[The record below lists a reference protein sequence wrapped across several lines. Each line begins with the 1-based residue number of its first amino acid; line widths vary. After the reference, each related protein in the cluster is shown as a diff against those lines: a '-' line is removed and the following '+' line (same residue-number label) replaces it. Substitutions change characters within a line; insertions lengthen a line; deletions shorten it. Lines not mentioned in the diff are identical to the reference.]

1 MAESLYDIMG
11 VPRDASAAEIKSAYR
26 KAAKTHHPDLNPGNT
41 AAADR
46 FKAISSAYAIL
57 GDETLRKRYD
67 RGEIDASG
75 QEAQQRQRSY
85 YRDHAGSSPGNR
97 YEDQESYADFG
108 DQSELFA
115 ELLRRARAGEG
126 NRARRPMPGR
136 DRHYFLSVSFLEA
149 ARGGERMLAMPDG
162 SDLKVTIPAGLKDGQ
177 SLRLKGQ
184 GDGGLN
190 GGPAGDALIEITV
203 ESHPLFRRDGDN
215 ILITVPISLTEAA
228 LGGQIEVP
236 TLHGKLKLTIPP
248 GSSSGQKLR
257 LKQQGI
263 KAKGRPPGHQ
273 YVELSVM
280 LPDASTFDDEIK
292 AALASWSKRHP
303 YDARATWAKG
313 VEL

>member
-11 VPRDASAAEIKSAYR
+11 VPRDASADEIKSAYR

-57 GDETLRKRYD
+57 GDEALRRRYD

-85 YRDHAGSSPGNR
+85 YRDHAGTSAGNR
-97 YEDQESYADFG
+97 YEDQESFADFG

-126 NRARRPMPGR
+126 TRARRPMPGR

-177 SLRLKGQ
+177 SLRLK